1 MSGRKRNPTD
11 RFKEYKAGFAK
22 RPNTATPEW
31 HGVSFREATSLEI
44 QKSPEPT
51 PGSPG
56 PSGGSSD
63 VFTMTEPQVDVR
75 PPLQNCMSEVKKV
88 KHKYNVLRGDV
99 LVELTQC
106 GEYMAEKHFL
116 VQAALGKHD
125 QNCKAL
131 LDAEMK
137 KTADAVKEVSELK
150 SSTSASGK
158 QRMDSAKSAAT
169 KGNQGGASGKQPTDS
184 EKSAATKRNQGGASG
199 KKPTDSAKSA
209 APECDQ
215 GGASPKMMPIKVL
228 QFLETRF
235 WPIDKDNKLCLP
247 PKGVDLSPLGKSIC
261 APLKPRKEGWVE
273 VMKPCEAF
281 DKGKGKGKKG
291 NLTFRYPNR
300 EGMNPSGIRRETCSA
315 CGCKRSEHE
324 QVSAACVLKTLKAAG
339 FKPVDCTEFKKLM
352 DQETAYE
359 LESYAESSGDESD
372 GELDGNFDEDS
383 DMEPEK
389 DPDEGSDEEIQE
401 EPEEEKSSSDS
412 SSSSDESD
420 EF

>member
-1 MSGRKRNPTD
+1 MSSRKRNHTD
-11 RFKEYKAGFAK
+11 RFKEYKAGLPK
-22 RPNTATPEW
+22 RPNTATSKGR
-31 HGVSFREATSLEI
+31 GVSFREAPSLEI
-44 QKSPEPT
+44 PGSPEPT

-63 VFTMTEPQVDVR
+63 VFTMTEPRFDVR

-88 KHKYNVLRGDV
+88 LHKYNVLRGDV

-158 QRMDSAKSAAT
+158 QRMDSAKSAA
-169 KGNQGGASGKQPTDS
+169 
-184 EKSAATKRNQGGASG
+184 
-199 KKPTDSAKSA
+199 
-209 APECDQ
+209 PECDQ
-215 GGASPKMMPIKVL
+215 GGASSSRTLPRKHPEKGPLETRYAKPSKPYTMPSDPPTMMPIEVVR
-228 QFLETRF
+228 FLETKF
-235 WPIDKDNKLCLP
+235 WPIDENNKLCLP
-247 PKGVDLSPLGKSIC
+247 PKGVNLSTLRSIC
-261 APLKPRKEGWVE
+261 APLKPPVPGFVE
-273 VMKPCEAF
+273 VTRLCEAF

-291 NLTFRYPNR
+291 NLTFRCPNR

-324 QVSAACVLKTLKAAG
+324 QVSAACVLKTLRAAG
-339 FKPVDCTEFKKLM
+339 FKPVDCTEFKKLI

-389 DPDEGSDEEIQE
+389 DPDEGSNEEIQE

-420 EF
+420 L